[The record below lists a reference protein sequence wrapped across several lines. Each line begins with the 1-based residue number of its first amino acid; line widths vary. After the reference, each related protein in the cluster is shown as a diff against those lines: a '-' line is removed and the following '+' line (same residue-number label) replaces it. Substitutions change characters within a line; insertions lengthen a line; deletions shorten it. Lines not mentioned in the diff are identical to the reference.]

1 MLNPK
6 RSFSEPSGV
15 AVFPTARPVE
25 SKRGWVIPYRAIEPL
40 AVAIDA
46 AIIFA
51 TAALSDIAY
60 SLQFTAGQGNIQQFM
75 GFAAIVTALFILLG
89 RSRDLYA
96 LPELL
101 NLKSQFRQ
109 ISVNWCAI
117 FLFLT
122 AVAFA
127 MKMGGDVSRGSTT
140 SFAISGFVCLLIA
153 RVGWRIYLRDGATVR
168 KFSTRK
174 VALIAEETL
183 SHDPGL
189 LETLARHGLQ
199 PAKQFVLPVGR
210 NDGQRR
216 RDIITDAIKSV
227 RGSDVE
233 EIVLSL
239 HPDNW
244 AKFRSL
250 LSDLR
255 ALPLPV
261 NLVPA
266 GPLSELFQLSSHKIG
281 ETITIELQRG
291 PRTLSQRMAK
301 RCIDIAIAVF
311 ALIAF
316 LPLFLIVAVA
326 IKLDSQGPVVFRQR
340 RRGFNGRT
348 FQILKFRTMSVQEDG
363 DTIVAAQRHDRR
375 VTRIGNWL
383 RRTSI
388 DELPQLLNVLQGTMS
403 IVGPRPH
410 ALAHD
415 SEFEKLLDKYAYRH
429 HVKPG
434 LTGWAQVHGY
444 RGEMSTIADIKRR
457 IEYDLW
463 YIDNG
468 SLATDM
474 RIILMTA
481 TELVSGRNAF

>member
-6 RSFSEPSGV
+6 RGFSEPSSV
-15 AVFPTARPVE
+15 AVFAPARLVE

-40 AVAIDA
+40 ALAIDA

-51 TAALSDIAY
+51 TAFLSDIAY
-60 SLQFTAGQGNIQQFM
+60 SLQFTTSHGNIQQFA
-75 GFAAIVTALFILLG
+75 GFAAVVTALFILLA
-89 RSRDLYA
+89 RNRDLYT

-101 NLKSQFRQ
+101 NLKSQIRQ
-109 ISVNWCAI
+109 VTVNWWLI

-127 MKMGGDVSRGSTT
+127 MKMGGDVSRGSTLG
-140 SFAISGFVCLLIA
+140 FAISGFAGLLIA
-153 RVGWRIYLRDGATVR
+153 RVGWRLYLRDGAAFH

-174 VALIAEETL
+174 VALIAEEAL
-183 SHDPGL
+183 SHDPGV
-189 LETLARHGLQ
+189 LETLTRHGLH
-199 PAKQFVLPVGR
+199 PSKQFMLPVGR

-216 RDIITDAIKSV
+216 KDVITDAIKAI
-227 RGSDVE
+227 RGSDIE

-244 AKFRSL
+244 AKFRTL
-250 LSDLR
+250 LSELR

-291 PRTLSQRMAK
+291 PRTVSQRIVK
-301 RCIDIAIAVF
+301 RFTDIVIAVF
-311 ALIAF
+311 SLIAF
-316 LPLFLIVAVA
+316 LPLFLIVAIA
-326 IKLDSQGPVVFRQR
+326 IKLDSPGPVVFRQR

-363 DTIVAAQRHDRR
+363 DTVVAAQRHDRR

-415 SEFEKLLDKYAYRH
+415 NEFEKLLDKYAYRH

-444 RGEMSTIADIKRR
+444 RGEMSTIADIRKR

-468 SLATDM
+468 SLATDL
-474 RIILMTA
+474 RIMLMTA